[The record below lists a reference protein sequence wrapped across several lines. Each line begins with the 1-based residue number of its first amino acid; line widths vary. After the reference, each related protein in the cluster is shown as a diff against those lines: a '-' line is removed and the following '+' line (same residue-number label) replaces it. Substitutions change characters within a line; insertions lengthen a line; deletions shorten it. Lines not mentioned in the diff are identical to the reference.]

1 MDGRLVPYDEAKIHI
16 MTPAIRYGAIAFEGI
31 RGYWHEGEEQL
42 YLFRAPEHVERLL
55 QSGRLMGMEDPKETA
70 AQILDLIAELA
81 RANGVREDIHIRPY
95 LFLSGAGSMTA
106 RGPVSLGA
114 VLVTGASIIPKEPRP
129 FRLTVSSW
137 RRIEDNALSPRIK
150 CVANYQAGRIALL
163 QAKDDGYDGALLLDR
178 DGHVTEE
185 PRACFFMVRRG
196 VAVTPPVTSD
206 ILESITR
213 ETVIGLFREQHDVV
227 VEERVI
233 DRTEL
238 YVADEMFLCGTGM
251 EITAVQAVDRFE
263 ARGGCPG
270 PLTQA
275 IQTSYHGMVRGESDL
290 HPEWR
295 TAVY

>member
-1 MDGRLVPYDEAKIHI
+1 MDGRLVPYDEAKLHI
-16 MTPAIRYGAIAFEGI
+16 TTPAIKYGAIAFEGI

-42 YLFRAPEHVERLL
+42 YLFRAPEHLERLL
-55 QSGRLMGMEDPKETA
+55 QSARLMGMEDPEETSP
-70 AQILDLIAELA
+70 QLLDLIAELV
-81 RANGVREDIHIRPY
+81 RANGVREDVHIRPY
-95 LFLSGAGSMTA
+95 LFLSGGGAMLA
-106 RGPVSLGA
+106 RGPVTFGA
-114 VLVTGASIIPKEPRP
+114 IMVGGASIIPKEPRP

-150 CVANYQAGRIALL
+150 CVANYQAGRMALL
-163 QAKDDGYDGALLLDR
+163 QAEDDGYDGALLLDR

-185 PRACFFMVRRG
+185 PRACFFMVRGG
-196 VAVTPPVTSD
+196 VPVTPPVTSD

-263 ARGGCPG
+263 ARGYPG
-270 PLTQA
+270 PLTRALQA
-275 IQTSYHGMVRGESDL
+275 SYHGMVRGESDL